1 MSTYEDH
8 HRIALAR
15 ELTFA
20 AGCPLRDR
28 YGFAASDED
37 VLFVV
42 DAIFREPDDAKA
54 GDAIGTANALGD
66 IEIAMDYDMPAD
78 EKFEQKVIAALR
90 PLAEDRRKAAGRT
103 LH

>member
-1 MSTYEDH
+1 MSTYEDN
-8 HRIALAR
+8 HRVALAR

-28 YGFAASDED
+28 YGFAASHED

-42 DAIFREPDDAKA
+42 NAVFREPDDAKC
-54 GDAIGTANALGD
+54 GDLIGTANALGD

-78 EKFEQKVIAALR
+78 EEFEQKVIAALR
-90 PLAEDRRKAAGRT
+90 PLVEDRRKAAGRS
-103 LH
+103 LR